1 MADFG
6 TDVELEEFRGEARDW
21 LAANFPPALK
31 GQAVLASAEIT
42 ATTPT

>member
-6 TDVELEEFRGEARDW
+6 PTDLDTFRAEARDW

-31 GQAVLASAEIT
+31 GRGGVMTGEASA
-42 ATTPT
+42 PGRR